1 MTNTWRWLLLLVL
14 VVFSLLGC
22 SSDDDESGDG
32 DAPPASAEP
41 VTDADSVTNEIPQ
54 SVLLVAELI
63 DGELIVTNAGN
74 VTMSNV
80 TVQST
85 ASSCVLGVL
94 APDNSAPCPD
104 VASDWVVAGT
114 GPQGQAVEV
123 AG

>member
-32 DAPPASAEP
+32 DAPPVSAEP

-54 SVLLVAELI
+54 NVLLVAELI